1 MSKISDDY
9 EAARIELDAAAK
21 AYAAADDRLIKARRA
36 KRDAEIA
43 YYKEAF
49 PTREALE
56 AHFRS

>member
-9 EAARIELDAAAK
+9 DAARAELDAAAA
-21 AYAAADDRLIKARRA
+21 AYASAEDRLIKARRA
-36 KRDAEIA
+36 KRDTEIA
-43 YYKEAF
+43 YYKEMF